1 MRSPIC
7 AFLGHVDAGKTSIMD
22 AIRNTAFAYKE
33 TGGLTQNIGITEVPT
48 DRIKKICVELLK
60 KLNVAIKVDSVIFI
74 DSPGHEA
81 FVTLRERGASIA
93 DIAILVID
101 ITEGVQRQTIE
112 SIDILKSYKTPFMV
126 ALTKID
132 RVDGCIDKKD
142 ASFMDFMSKQNR
154 KYSENLDASIYKI
167 AEELSNYGFQA
178 ERYDRIVDFTKQISI
193 LPVSAVNNIGI
204 QDLIVMLIGLSQR
217 YIDLNKSA
225 GDEAAVL
232 EEKQIKGMGKAYD
245 AIVYSGKISVGDR
258 VVIQKKD
265 SIADTKIKAMFKL
278 IPMEESR
285 ENFGTYEG
293 IKSASAS
300 APIRL
305 VLQDS
310 EVLIGTSISAF
321 HSDEERKRIVATLEG
336 VTKGYNDEKAKGTV
350 VCADSIG
357 SIDAI
362 KKIGAAN
369 SMQIGMT
376 RLGEPTKR
384 EIMIAR
390 LNEKVILCFNVAV
403 SKQIEE
409 LSAIEGV
416 SVISSNSIYTIFEKY
431 NEFKSAFNRELMR
444 NKTSGMTLPAELTFI
459 KGNVFRR
466 SNPCVIGVEVLAG
479 EIRPGYKIINQKG
492 VSLGR
497 IQEIQGDKKKLD
509 SAVKG
514 EKVAIS
520 IDDAVY
526 ERNIFEGDA
535 LYTDM
540 GLPDMIKF
548 GDVKSM
554 LGEDYNDAL
563 QKIQKI
569 KRI

>member
-48 DRIKKICVELLK
+48 DRIKKICIELLK
-60 KLNVAIKVDSVIFI
+60 KLNIAIKVDSVIFI

-101 ITEGVQRQTIE
+101 VTEGVQRQTIE
-112 SIDILKSYKTPFMV
+112 SIDILKSYKTPFIV

-132 RVDGCIDKKD
+132 RVDGYIDRKD
-142 ASFMDFMSKQNR
+142 ISFIDFMSKQNR
-154 KYSENLDASIYKI
+154 KYSENLDAAIYKM
-167 AEELSNYGFQA
+167 AGELSNYGFQA
-178 ERYDRIVDFTKQISI
+178 ERYDRVIDFTKQISI
-193 LPVSAVNNIGI
+193 VPVCAVNNIGI

-217 YIDLNKSA
+217 YIDLNKPA
-225 GDEAAVL
+225 GDEAAIL
-232 EEKQIKGMGKAYD
+232 EEKQLKGMGKAYD
-245 AIVYSGKISVGDR
+245 AIVYSGRISVGDK

-265 SIADTKIKAMFKL
+265 MISETKVKAMFKL
-278 IPMEESR
+278 VPMEESR
-285 ENFGTYEG
+285 ENFGTYES
-293 IKSASAS
+293 IKSASA
-300 APIRL
+300 ATPIRL
-305 VLQDS
+305 ILQDS
-310 EVLIGTSISAF
+310 EVLIGTSISVF
-321 HSDEERKRIVATLEG
+321 HNEQEKNRIIGALEG
-336 VTKGYNDEKAKGTV
+336 VTKGYNDEKAKGIV
-350 VCADSIG
+350 ICADSIG

-362 KKIGAAN
+362 KKIGGAN
-369 SMQIGMT
+369 SIQIGMT

-384 EIMIAR
+384 EITTAK
-390 LNEKVILCFNVAV
+390 LNEKVILCFNVPI

-416 SVISSNSIYTIFEKY
+416 TIISSNSIYTIFEKY
-431 NEFKSAFNRELMR
+431 NEFKSAFNKEVI
-444 NKTSGMTLPAELTFI
+444 NDKTSDMTLPAEFVFI
-459 KGNVFRR
+459 KSKVFRR

-479 EIRPGYKIINQKG
+479 EIRPGYRVINHKG
-492 VSLGR
+492 ANLGR
-497 IQEIQGDKKKLD
+497 IQEIQDDKKKLD

-514 EKVAIS
+514 QKVAVS

-526 ERNIFEGDA
+526 DRNLFDGEV
-535 LYTDM
+535 LYTDIS
-540 GLPDMIKF
+540 LPDIIKF
-548 GDVKSM
+548 VDVKGM
-554 LGEDYNDAL
+554 LSDDYNDAL